1 MWQVPGIKVRVIAFF
16 SGSEIADEGGHAQ
29 PWPGTAYPGH
39 CTHTWTNWGIANNHG
54 NLTAV

>member
-16 SGSEIADEGGHAQ
+16 SGSETADEGGHAQ

-39 CTHTWTNWGIANNHG
+39 CTHTHTDQLGHS
-54 NLTAV
+54 